1 MRSVS
6 ASLALALL
14 IGSAGAVFAKS
25 PMHRTLYDRLG
36 GKPAIKAVV
45 DDFVGN
51 VAADKR
57 INGFFA
63 KTNIARLKLRLV
75 EQICA
80 GAGGPCKY
88 RGRSMKAAHRGM
100 GVRNMD
106 FNALVEDLKISLD
119 TFNVPPREQAE
130 LLALLG
136 PMRGAIVERR

>member
-1 MRSVS
+1 MRPALV
-6 ASLALALL
+6 SLALALL
-14 IGSAGAVFAKS
+14 FGSGGAALAKS
-25 PMHRTLYDRLG
+25 PMHPTLYERLG
-36 GKPAIKAVV
+36 GKPATRAAV
-45 DDFVGN
+45 DDSVGN
-51 VAADKR
+51 VAPDKR
-57 INGFFA
+57 ITGFSA
-63 KTNIARLKLRLV
+63 KPNTARLKLRLV

-119 TFNVPPREQAE
+119 TFKVPAREQAE

-136 PMRGAIVERR
+136 PMRGQIVERR

>member
-1 MRSVS
+1 M
-6 ASLALALL
+6 
-14 IGSAGAVFAKS
+14 
-25 PMHRTLYDRLG
+25 
-36 GKPAIKAVV
+36 
-45 DDFVGN
+45 
-51 VAADKR
+51 
-57 INGFFA
+57 
-63 KTNIARLKLRLV
+63 

-119 TFNVPPREQAE
+119 TFKVPAREQAE

-136 PMRGAIVERR
+136 PMRGQIVERR

>member
-1 MRSVS
+1 MRFAQLSI
-6 ASLALALL
+6 ALTLL
-14 IGSAGAVFAKS
+14 LGTAGHVAAKS
-25 PMHRTLYDRLG
+25 PMHPSLYERLG

-51 VAADKR
+51 VAVGKR

-63 KTNIARLKLRLV
+63 KTNNPRLKLRLV

-80 GAGGPCKY
+80 GSGGPCKY

-100 GVRNMD
+100 GVRTMD

-119 TFNVPPREQAE
+119 RFNVPKREQGE

-136 PMRGAIVERR
+136 PMRRPPSTAC